1 MLQHEENV
9 DWLSSITRYT
19 LYRQNTY
26 HVLWKYRATTST
38 LLTQEDEAWSKIS
51 RHPHSIPDEHT
62 AQPSPK
68 PRTLRSN
75 PDLLNSNFHSR
86 KDQKLRRADS
96 TQSLLLP
103 GVPEEPEAKPQLEL
117 NCAAGSPANPGAQS
131 HLAGS
136 SSSAALAAGT
146 VCQQGLSS
154 AFHSALVCLTEWRK
168 HCTLAYSFENN
179 NTESIIPD

>member
-1 MLQHEENV
+1 MLQHEEKV
-9 DWLSSITRYT
+9 DWLSSITHYT

-26 HVLWKYRATTST
+26 HVLWKYRATTSA

-68 PRTLRSN
+68 PQTPHSN
-75 PDLLNSNFHSR
+75 PGLLNSNFHSR

-117 NCAAGSPANPGAQS
+117 NCAAGSPANPGARHTWQ
-131 HLAGS
+131 AA
-136 SSSAALAAGT
+136 AALQLLLLG
-146 VCQQGLSS
+146 QS
-154 AFHSALVCLTEWRK
+154 ASRVWALP
-168 HCTLAYSFENN
+168 
-179 NTESIIPD
+179 SIQH